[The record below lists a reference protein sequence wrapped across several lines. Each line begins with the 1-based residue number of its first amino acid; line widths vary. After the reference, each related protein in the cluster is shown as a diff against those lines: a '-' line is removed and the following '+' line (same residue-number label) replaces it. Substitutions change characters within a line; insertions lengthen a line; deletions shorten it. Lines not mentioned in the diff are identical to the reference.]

1 VTVPERYAPRRQRH
15 ADLRGEE
22 WRPVVGFDS
31 YDVSNM
37 GRVRS
42 RPFTPGE
49 FALRVLMPSP
59 LPPRG
64 YRRAFLTRG

>member
-1 VTVPERYAPRRQRH
+1 VPERYAPRRQRH

-49 FALRVLMPSP
+49 FALWVLMPSP